1 MQSDSKKYLFDIRRA
16 SQLIAEFCSE
26 RSFEDYVADDML
38 KSAVERQFGI
48 IGEALSRL
56 TKADAPVASRIT
68 DSRRIIAFRNILVH
82 GYATV
87 DDRIVW
93 GVIET
98 NLSGLIESVELLLSE
113 EPAK

>member
-1 MQSDSKKYLFDIRRA
+1 MQPDSKKYLFDIRRA
-16 SQLIAEFCSE
+16 TSLIGGFCAG
-26 RSFEDYVADDML
+26 RTFEDYVADDML

-48 IGEALSRL
+48 VGEALSRL
-56 TKADAPVASRIT
+56 AKADPLVADQVT
-68 DSRRIIAFRNILVH
+68 DSRKIIAFRNILVH

-98 NLSGLIESVELLLSE
+98 SLSALTDSVEKLLA
-113 EPAK
+113 EP

>member
-1 MQSDSKKYLFDIRRA
+1 MQPDSKKYLFDIRHA
-16 SQLIAEFCSE
+16 AKLIAGFCSG

-48 IGEALSRL
+48 IGEALARL
-56 TKADAPVASRIT
+56 AKT
-68 DSRRIIAFRNILVH
+68 DSLVAEQVTDFRRIIAFRNILVH

-93 GVIET
+93 GVVET
-98 NLSGLIESVELLLSE
+98 SLPGLIESVEGLLSGG
-113 EPAK
+113 

>member
-1 MQSDSKKYLFDIRRA
+1 MQPDSKKYLFDIRRA
-16 SQLIAEFCSE
+16 ARLIEGFCAG
-26 RSFEDYVADDML
+26 RSFEDYVADEML

-56 TKADAPVASRIT
+56 AKGDPTVAGQVADAP
-68 DSRRIIAFRNILVH
+68 RIIAFRNILVH

-93 GVIET
+93 GVVET
-98 NLSGLIESVELLLSE
+98 SLPGLVKSVEGLL
-113 EPAK
+113 AGT

>member
-1 MQSDSKKYLFDIRRA
+1 MQPDSAKYLFDVRRA
-16 SQLIAEFCSE
+16 AGLITGFCSG

-48 IGEALSRL
+48 IGEALARL
-56 TKADAPVASRIT
+56 AKVDPVVAEQVS
-68 DSRRIIAFRNILVH
+68 DFRRIVAFRNILVQ

-93 GVIET
+93 GVVEAS
-98 NLSGLIESVELLLSE
+98 LPGLMQSVDALLAS
-113 EPAK
+113 A